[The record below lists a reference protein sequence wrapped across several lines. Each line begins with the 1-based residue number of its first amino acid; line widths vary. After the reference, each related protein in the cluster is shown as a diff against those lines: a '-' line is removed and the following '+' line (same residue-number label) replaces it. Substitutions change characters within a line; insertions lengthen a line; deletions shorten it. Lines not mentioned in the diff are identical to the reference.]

1 MTVGTFGDIS
11 VIQAACGSCRAEA
24 RYRDWDGRVRKVT
37 ASGPSKRAAKFAL
50 REKLST
56 RMRVGANGRLTSDSS
71 FGALAEL
78 WLEDI
83 ALSKELAD
91 GTKELYGRELCTL
104 VMPTFEPFAL
114 REITVGRV
122 DRFLKLQAGRSYAR
136 ARHSRVVLNL
146 MFNFALRQEAVVR
159 NPVTGTMR
167 LKRPKTNPKAL
178 NLEQIE
184 QIRLAAKVWRTGDS
198 LNGPKP
204 DGQVRDLIEVILGT
218 GARIGEVLA
227 IRKGDINAATMPLRV
242 SIAGTIV
249 VLKAALCTGRIVPRP
264 ILSTEPSRYRSSLRP

>member
-11 VIQAACGSCRAEA
+11 VIQAASGSCRAEA

-91 GTKELYGRELCTL
+91 GTKELYGRELRTL

-122 DRFLKLQAGRSYAR
+122 DRFLKLEAGRSYAR